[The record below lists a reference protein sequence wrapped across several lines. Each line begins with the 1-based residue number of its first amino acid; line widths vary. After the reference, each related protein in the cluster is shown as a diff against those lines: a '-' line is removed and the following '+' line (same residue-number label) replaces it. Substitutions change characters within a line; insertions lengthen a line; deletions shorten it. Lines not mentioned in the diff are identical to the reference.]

1 MRTFAKATMPEQGFR
16 FVPAELLEAAEFTLL
31 SLALWALLG
40 YLLVAAIR
48 KLRLS
53 SPLPMALAVLTVLS
67 PLWLA
72 VLLFVIK
79 FPWGIVTNPN
89 WTTDFLL
96 IPLTQAICPKGM
108 FFLAVV
114 FSVYAVW
121 KLGKGPRSVLAVQ
134 EAGLGIYAS
143 LVAVRQMMELQPNI
157 FKCAVFFNVPT
168 FLIFLILLCKI
179 IRWACRSL
187 DGKRRDFAVASMM
200 AAEAG
205 MLFLLFFPKPG
216 LLPTRLT
223 TEYGSF
229 YTRRDVA
236 ILFPQ
241 IISFMKS
248 HTRNGKDILVLP
260 EPPSLYV
267 FAGMDAPSRWYSLVP
282 GYVAPEQEQE
292 FINDLASNQ
301 VRYVLIADRSFTEYG
316 VWGFIN
322 HGYNPMIYRWIMANY
337 VKVGQFGPLADA
349 PYPPFIVW
357 VFEKKGPVAAN

>member
-1 MRTFAKATMPEQGFR
+1 MRTFAKTTMPDQGFR
-16 FVPAELLEAAEFTLL
+16 VVPSELLQATEFTLL
-31 SLALWALLG
+31 GLALWALLG
-40 YLLVAAIR
+40 CILVAAIKR
-48 KLRLS
+48 LRLG
-53 SPLPMALAVLTVLS
+53 SPLQIVLAVLAVLS
-67 PLWLA
+67 PLWVA
-72 VLLFVIK
+72 VLIFAIR

-89 WTTDFLL
+89 WAASILL
-96 IPLTQAICPKGM
+96 IPVTQAICPKGM
-108 FFLAVV
+108 FFLALF
-114 FSVYAVW
+114 FSVCAAW
-121 KLGKGPRSVLAVQ
+121 KLGKGPRSVLVVQ

-143 LVAVRQMMELQPNI
+143 LLAVRQMMELQPNI
-157 FKCAVFFNVPT
+157 FKCAVFFNVPV
-168 FLIFLILLCKI
+168 FLIFLILLYRI

-187 DGKRRDFAVASMM
+187 DVKRGDFVVVSMLT
-200 AAEAG
+200 AEAG
-205 MLFLLFFPKPG
+205 MLFFLFFPKPG

-229 YTRRDVA
+229 YTRPDVA

-301 VRYVLIADRSFTEYG
+301 VRYVLITDRSFNEYG

-322 HGYNPMIYRWIMANY
+322 HGYNLQIYRWIMANY
-337 VKVGQFGPLADA
+337 VKVGQFGPLRDA

-357 VFEKKGPVAAN
+357 VFEKKGPVLAN